1 MKIRLINLTFLLLV
15 SGQIFSQQ
23 FVPERLYFEKQKI
36 ETYDSISI
44 ITVLERAIAIDS
56 DSTILIKTRR
66 LDIEIPQEKFMFED
80 SVVYKHLLGKFPNIK
95 LNEIGQIVIPN
106 YLRLEIDSMNIVPLS
121 IEGFEFARGVFLKIN
136 GSSRDLQIEACTFND
151 LGIFILKDG
160 LALTNN
166 NFKQGLYI
174 SNETGRLNIEDNQIS
189 TPVITLKVIEKPFE
203 SYSYAID
210 IRSPSLDYFSFSNNK
225 VNDERKNG
233 SISNFRLEKV
243 GVFAFSENTIDGI
256 VDLSG
261 VLVERRVNLKDNVFN
276 GSICLSD
283 FIFPEHFNK
292 IYWDQ
297 LAGRKL
303 NIIKKMASRQYG
315 GLIVYPYNS
324 TTDSLVDENH
334 KDLIMT
340 YKALHSIFVD
350 NGDTESA
357 NGVYAEKKD
366 LEGTRLKYLYE
377 KFGGF
382 RPYINYKLNRLL
394 KFYTNHGTDPA
405 LAILISIYVLLG
417 FAVFYMFFPSDW
429 DITSKSRLLR
439 NFNDFRQKNEKGY
452 IKPFLFITWVFFLSF
467 VNALTLSINS
477 FVTLGFGNIPTKGA
491 ARYVCIIQGFIGWFL
506 LSIFTVALI
515 NQVLS

>member
-23 FVPERLYFEKQKI
+23 GNPEKYFEKQKS

-56 DSTILIKTRR
+56 DSAILIKTRR
-66 LDIEIPQEKFMFED
+66 LDIEFPREKFVFED
-80 SVVYKHLLGKFPNIK
+80 SGVYKHLIDKFPNIK

-106 YLRLEIDSMNIVPLS
+106 YLRLEIDSMDIDYIA
-121 IEGFEFARGVFLKIN
+121 IEGFEFSRGVLLQIN
-136 GSSRDLQIEACTFND
+136 GSSRGLRIKACTFND
-151 LGIFILKDG
+151 LGYFILKDG
-160 LALTNN
+160 LHLTNN
-166 NFKQGLYI
+166 NFKQGLCI
-174 SNETGRLNIEDNQIS
+174 KNETWFLVIEDNQIS

-203 SYSYAID
+203 SYPYAVD
-210 IRSPSLDYFSFSNNK
+210 IFSRSLKGFSFSNNK

-233 SISNFRLEKV
+233 SISNFRLRKV
-243 GVFAFSENTIDGI
+243 DEFEFSGNTIDGI
-256 VDLSG
+256 VDFSG
-261 VLVERRVNLKDNVFN
+261 VLVEGSVNLKDNVFN

-303 NIIKKMASRQYG
+303 NIIKKMYSGQYD
-315 GLIVYPYNS
+315 GLIVHPYNS

-334 KDLIMT
+334 KDLIVT
-340 YKALHSIFVD
+340 YKTLHSIFVD

-357 NGVYAEKKD
+357 NGVYSEKKD
-366 LEGTRLKYLYE
+366 LEGSRLKYLYE

-394 KFYTNHGTDPA
+394 KVYTNHGTDPA

-417 FAVFYMFFPSDW
+417 FAVFYMFFPSEW
-429 DITSKSRLLR
+429 DITSKGRLLR

-452 IKPFLFITWVFFLSF
+452 IKPFLFMTWVFFLSF

>member
-23 FVPERLYFEKQKI
+23 FVPERYFEKQKI

-210 IRSPSLDYFSFSNNK
+210 IRSPSLDYFSFLNNK

-256 VDLSG
+256 VDLSR